1 MQQSNDGVISIIDLV
16 LPFDS
21 SRSPR
26 VIGLLLDLTMHYFKC
41 MLFATLPFGEVND
54 QEESRLCVA

>member
-1 MQQSNDGVISIIDLV
+1 MSYDGVFSVLDLV
-16 LPFDS
+16 FPFDS
-21 SRSPR
+21 SRSR
-26 VIGLLLDLTMHYFKC
+26 IIGLLLDRTMHYLKC

>member
-1 MQQSNDGVISIIDLV
+1 MQQSNDSVISVIDIV
-16 LPFDS
+16 FPFDS
-21 SRSPR
+21 SRSR
-26 VIGLLLDLTMHYFKC
+26 IIGLLLDRTMHYLKC